1 VLKPSLIRLPL
12 YVGFAATGVG
22 VALPGAILP
31 TLLLAWRLRDEQA
44 GLLFLLAWCGSSA
57 GALLVQGRLRVAL
70 MWGCLLTASAA
81 LGLAWLPAAA
91 APLLMAVYGLGLGMA
106 MTSISLI
113 RQRTAPVRELE
124 LIRLNLMWAIGACA
138 CPSLAA
144 RTLINGSPRNLLA
157 CFAAFFVCLALWA
170 CFFEPGDIVLQAGG
184 ISAWRP
190 FRIFRFVPL
199 PLILMAFLVTGT
211 EASAG
216 GWLATYARRAN
227 HDLAVTIAA
236 PTCLWAGLLLSRL
249 FWSLPGTKLQPKT
262 VVQGSLAV
270 LAAAAILLVASG
282 GGVGILLAAFG
293 IGMGLGPVYPLLL
306 ANALKFEECGTIF
319 FLAGLGS
326 ACLPWMTGVVSQQRD
341 SLRQGLIVPMTASL
355 LMLALALAFRWDN
368 GPNAVTPS
376 ANPNGRP

>member
-1 VLKPSLIRLPL
+1 VLRPSLIRLPL

-31 TLLLAWRLRDEQA
+31 TLLVAWRLRDEQA

-57 GALLVQGRLRVAL
+57 GALLVQGRLRLAL
-70 MWGCLLTASAA
+70 TWGCLLTASAA
-81 LGLAWLPAAA
+81 LGLAWLPAVV
-91 APLLMAVYGLGLGMA
+91 APLLMGVYGLGLGMA

-113 RQRTAPVRELE
+113 RQRTAHARELE

-144 RTLINGSPRNLLA
+144 RTLMNGSTKSLLA
-157 CFAAFFVCLALWA
+157 GFAAFFVCLALWTY
-170 CFFEPGDIVLQAGG
+170 FFEPGDITIQADG
-184 ISAWRP
+184 ITAWRP

-227 HDLAVTIAA
+227 HDLAITIAA

-262 VVQGSLAV
+262 IVRGSLAV
-270 LAAAAILLVASG
+270 LAAAAVLLVASG

-306 ANALKFEECGTIF
+306 ANVLRFEECGTIF

-326 ACLPWMTGVVSQQRD
+326 ACLPWMTGVVSQQRS

-355 LMLALALAFRWDN
+355 VMLALALSFRWDDAP
-368 GPNAVTPS
+368 GDGISRAD
-376 ANPNGRP
+376 ANVRP